1 MRPQTQ
7 KAGHLPGAIR
17 IDWEEL
23 LDEGNRSRLKGAKAL
38 EKVFADQEVVRDKD
52 VAERLREQWCERG
65 QWEHEQA
72 KSGENS
78 ACLVYPLE
86 LNGPSTSISGRS
98 SVE

>member
-52 VAERLREQWCERG
+52 LVA
-65 QWEHEQA
+65 
-72 KSGENS
+72 
-78 ACLVYPLE
+78 Y
-86 LNGPSTSISGRS
+86 
-98 SVE
+98 